1 REIVEACAFRLDAL
15 KYQYPDE
22 PIPPGKT
29 APEHLRDLVEAGARK
44 LFPAGLDD
52 KTRAIL
58 EKELRIIRKVGY
70 EHYFLTVHDIVA
82 WARRQSILCQGR
94 GSAANSVVC
103 FCLGVTSVDPT
114 QQDVLFERFIS
125 EERSEPPDIDVDF
138 EHARREEVI
147 QYVYE
152 RYGRHRAAIC
162 ATQICYRPR
171 SAIRDVGK
179 ALGLTEDVTA
189 ALAGTVWGSWGEGLA
204 EDHVKRTGL
213 DGDSPRLKLALELTQ
228 ELIGF
233 PRHLSQHVGGFVLT
247 QAPLVETVP
256 VGNAAMPDRTF
267 IEWDKD
273 DIDALGI
280 MKVDVLALG
289 MLTAISKGFAL
300 IHQHYG
306 EDWDGEPL
314 TLASLPKEDP
324 RVYDMLCL
332 ADSVGTFQV
341 ESRAQMAML
350 PRLQPR
356 AFYDLVVEVAIV
368 RPGPIQGGMVHPY
381 LRARKEKREAEARG
395 EAYVVDFPKPDPI
408 YDQHELE
415 KVLGKTLGV
424 PLFQEHAMKIAM
436 VAAEFT
442 GDEANGL
449 RRAMATFRHMGTIHQ
464 YEDKM
469 VGGMIRRGYDPDFA
483 NRCFDQI
490 KGFGEYGFPESHAAA
505 FAQLVYVSAWI
516 KCFYPEVFCAALLNS
531 QPMGFYA
538 PAQLVRDA
546 REHGV
551 AVLPADVGA
560 SDWDC
565 TLEASPARL
574 ADGLHPVPTAAFR
587 TPPSPAPNAFPG
599 DRRRALRLGLRR
611 IEGFRKE
618 WANQVMA
625 ARAERPF
632 ASIDDL
638 RTRAN
643 LPAAALDALA
653 AADALGSLKL
663 SRREGLWAAKGL
675 PRAGPAPLFA
685 AAGIDEADGRAPE
698 ALPRPDA
705 SQEVV
710 SDYETLRL
718 SLKGHPV
725 GFLRDRLAA
734 RGAVTAAAYSKMKD
748 GRRVTVAG
756 VVLVRQRP
764 GKGNV
769 CFITLEDETGIVN
782 IVLWQDRFQAF
793 RPVVMGSRMMLVKGV
808 VQQADGV
815 VHLIGEHLE
824 DITPELTLL
833 SDPGLSKNRF
843 LLPAD
848 AAKSSPDP
856 REKPQERPKAVRWRH
871 PRNVRVLQK
880 SRDFH

>member
-1 REIVEACAFRLDAL
+1 
-15 KYQYPDE
+15 
-22 PIPPGKT
+22 
-29 APEHLRDLVEAGARK
+29 
-44 LFPAGLDD
+44 
-52 KTRAIL
+52 
-58 EKELRIIRKVGY
+58 
-70 EHYFLTVHDIVA
+70 
-82 WARRQSILCQGR
+82 
-94 GSAANSVVC
+94 
-103 FCLGVTSVDPT
+103 
-114 QQDVLFERFIS
+114 
-125 EERSEPPDIDVDF
+125 
-138 EHARREEVI
+138 
-147 QYVYE
+147 
-152 RYGRHRAAIC
+152 
-162 ATQICYRPR
+162 
-171 SAIRDVGK
+171 
-179 ALGLTEDVTA
+179 
-189 ALAGTVWGSWGEGLA
+189 
-204 EDHVKRTGL
+204 
-213 DGDSPRLKLALELTQ
+213 
-228 ELIGF
+228 
-233 PRHLSQHVGGFVLT
+233 
-247 QAPLVETVP
+247 VETVP

-289 MLTAISKGFAL
+289 MLTAISKSFAL
-300 IHQHYG
+300 IHGHYG

-350 PRLQPR
+350 PRLRPR
-356 AFYDLVVEVAIV
+356 EFYDLVVEVAIV

-381 LRARKEKREAEARG
+381 LKARKDKREAEARG
-395 EAYVVDFPKPDPI
+395 QAYVVEFPKPALR
-408 YDQHELE
+408 YDQQELA

-442 GDEANGL
+442 GDQANGL

-464 YEDKM
+464 YEEMM

-483 NRCFDQI
+483 RRCFDQI

-551 AVLPADVGA
+551 AVLPPDVGS

-565 TLEASPARL
+565 TLEAAPAAL
-574 ADGLHPVPTAAFR
+574 ADGLHPVPTAPFR
-587 TPPSPAPNAFPG
+587 NPPSPAPNAFPG
-599 DRRRALRLGLRR
+599 DRRRAVRLGLRR
-611 IEGFRKE
+611 IDGFRE
-618 WANQVMA
+618 AWAEAIVK
-625 ARAERPF
+625 ARAGRPF

-638 RTRAN
+638 RTRAG

-653 AADALGSLKL
+653 AADALGALKL

-675 PRAGPAPLFA
+675 PRAEPAPLFA
-685 AAGIDEADGRAPE
+685 AAGIDEADGQAPE

-725 GFLRDRLAA
+725 GFLRERLAA
-734 RGAVTAAAYSKMKD
+734 RGAVTAKAYSRMKD
-748 GRRVTVAG
+748 GRRVAVAG

-782 IVLWQDRFQAF
+782 VILWQDRFQAY
-793 RPVVMGSRMMLVKGV
+793 RPVVMGARMMLVKGV
-808 VQQADGV
+808 VQQAEGV

-824 DITPELTLL
+824 DLSSELALL
-833 SDPGLSKNRF
+833 SDPGLRKNRF

-856 REKPQERPKAVRWRH
+856 REKPQDRPKAVRWRH